1 MSSPSWSERLFG
13 GFRKTS
19 ERLAANLDVVG
30 TARLDE
36 ATLDDVED
44 ALILSDLGPTAARRI
59 RERLREKRFGLEI
72 SQRELQ
78 ELGIAITIAPGD
90 TVTWTW
96 VSGSHSIVSGPGCT
110 ADGGFDSGLSSTPGT
125 TFTSPVGFYDTTGA
139 YPYFCGFGSHCSVL
153 NMKGTVTV
161 EGPPP
166 TPKVPSMGT
175 VALLATALLMGILTI
190 WMGRVR
196 SRRACDEVRPARQ
209 P

>member
-72 SQRELQ
+72 SQPRK
-78 ELGIAITIAPGD
+78 AA
-90 TVTWTW
+90 
-96 VSGSHSIVSGPGCT
+96 
-110 ADGGFDSGLSSTPGT
+110 GT
-125 TFTSPVGFYDTTGA
+125 LCPRCLTTQGA
-139 YPYFCGFGSHCSVL
+139 ATRP
-153 NMKGTVTV
+153 
-161 EGPPP
+161 
-166 TPKVPSMGT
+166 
-175 VALLATALLMGILTI
+175 TALAPAPQHP
-190 WMGRVR
+190 GRPDCWR
-196 SRRACDEVRPARQ
+196 NGWRNG
-209 P
+209 